1 MRIPELERE
10 EVNAVCLRSSVW
22 ILTWVYDHMCMIPRV
37 FDDQMDLPRLRPPFA
52 ELVSYPKVALRRWR
66 FPLGQRKRC
75 DYQARRGGCH
85 LGDCKI
91 ALVHALDI
99 RYSVE
104 WKPLCLGRFLSKGT
118 VDLQL
123 QASVYDILPLC
134 GKVPESGA
142 WSVP

>member
-10 EVNAVCLRSSVW
+10 EVNAVCLISPVW

-37 FDDQMDLPRLRPPFA
+37 FDDQMDLPRLRPSFA

-85 LGDCKI
+85 LGTAKLLLYTPWTSDT
-91 ALVHALDI
+91 
-99 RYSVE
+99 RWSGS
-104 WKPLCLGRFLSKGT
+104 LCVSADSFQREL
-118 VDLQL
+118 
-123 QASVYDILPLC
+123 
-134 GKVPESGA
+134 
-142 WSVP
+142 